1 MIVPRSK
8 LLFWVGLIV
17 LPFGFL
23 AGIETAVGAVP
34 IGAIGAFVVLVLVDA
49 GLASTSLRGISV
61 ELPGLVRLSKD
72 RDGNIDL
79 QIMNKRQKT
88 KRLRVGLAFPRE
100 IGSPYEDQLLVLPDE
115 SELSR
120 LRWPCRPNKRGH
132 YLIQNSLL
140 EGESPF
146 GFWSFRT
153 ATPARTEI
161 RVYPNLAV
169 ERKNLTAMFLNRR
182 TLGIHVQPQVGKG
195 REFEKLREYVPG
207 DSYDEVHWKATAKRG
222 HPVTK
227 VFQIERTQEIY
238 VVVDASR
245 LSARSISVAAPAVAK
260 KPLQALNSGTGP
272 FGTLTANQYNVTALE
287 LFVTAALVLGL
298 AAEQQGDLFGLLT
311 FTDKVAS
318 FVRAK
323 NGRDHYDVCREALY
337 TLEPRIVTPDFD
349 ELCTFIRLRLRR
361 RALLVFLT
369 ALDDPVLAESFVRNM
384 NLICRQHLV
393 LVNMVQPVRARPLFS
408 DPQVSSMDD
417 LYAHLGGH
425 VLWHNLRELEKVLH
439 RRGIR
444 FSLLNPQNVTAQL
457 VSQYLAVKKRQVL

>member
-23 AGIETAVGAVP
+23 AGIETATGAVP
-34 IGAIGAFVVLVLVDA
+34 RGALGAFVVLVLIDA
-49 GLASTSLRGISV
+49 GLAAGSLRGISV
-61 ELPGLVRLSKD
+61 ELPALVRLSKD
-72 RDGNIDL
+72 RDGSIEMR
-79 QIMNKRQKT
+79 IRNKRQKT

-100 IGSPYEDQLLVLPDE
+100 IGSPYEDQLLVLPGA

-120 LRWPCRPNKRGH
+120 LRWPCRPIKRGH

-146 GFWSFRT
+146 GFWSFRAT
-153 ATPARTEI
+153 APARTEI

-169 ERKNLTAMFLNRR
+169 ERKNLTALFLNRR
-182 TLGIHVQPQVGKG
+182 TLGVHVQPQVGQG

-238 VVVDASR
+238 VIVDASR
-245 LSARSISVAAPAVAK
+245 LSARSISVAAPAAAK
-260 KPLQALNSGTGP
+260 KARPASNSGAGESEA
-272 FGTLTANQYNVTALE
+272 LAANQYDVATLE

-298 AAEQQGDLFGLLT
+298 AAEQQDDLFGLLT
-311 FTDKVAS
+311 FTDRVES

-323 NGRDHYDVCREALY
+323 NGRDHYDACREALY

-349 ELCTFIRLRLRR
+349 ELGTFLRLRLRR

-384 NLICRQHLV
+384 NLICRQHLI

-408 DPQVSSMDD
+408 DPQVSSLDD

-444 FSLLNPQNVTAQL
+444 FALLNHNNVTAQL
-457 VSQYLAVKKRQVL
+457 VSQYLTVKKRQAL